1 MSEKKIPTA
10 EEVQRLVKTL
20 EGSPDRPAD
29 YMVLEWGTFVSLR
42 VSALAPLSA
51 EEIRAHVHEVTG
63 QSHPSPEDAIGYY
76 QTWLNTVFRA
86 QLEED
91 AKAQHPGLPPDFRLM
106 AVEIQEN
113 TIAALPCEVDMEWV
127 DTEWVGMKGAITGRQ
142 RADQP
147 HLQRFPPRTE
157 LAKEL
162 RDVLEATDY
171 GLPPPSLVIVADRVY
186 EPYSG
191 TMRLPESSELLV
203 ADYSSLEAR
212 VAAQLLPKEAVLAPP
227 PADRKSLRS
236 VAALLTG
243 MALGV
248 DLEAPKPAREER
260 GRREQVEFLLSSLST
275 ETLQQLRDLKNLIR
289 TAPNRRA
296 RRIAEALA
304 RKADRQLRPL
314 EVTLDE
320 AMEVV

>member
-20 EGSPDRPAD
+20 EGQSAG
-29 YMVLEWGTFVSLR
+29 YMVLEWETFVSLR
-42 VSALAPLSA
+42 MSSLASLSA
-51 EEIRAHVHEVTG
+51 EETKAYVHEVTG
-63 QSHPSPEDAIGYY
+63 RPHPSSEDAVEHY
-76 QTWLNTVFRA
+76 QEWLNTVFRA
-86 QLEED
+86 QLEKE
-91 AKAQHPGLPPDFRLM
+91 AKTQHPGLPPDFRLM
-106 AVEIQEN
+106 AVEIREN
-113 TIAALPCEVDMEWV
+113 TITALPWHGEVDMEWGV
-127 DTEWVGMKGAITGRQ
+127 NRKATITSRQ
-142 RADQP
+142 RAG
-147 HLQRFPPRTE
+147 
-157 LAKEL
+157 
-162 RDVLEATDY
+162 ATQ
-171 GLPPPSLVIVADRVY
+171 
-186 EPYSG
+186 
-191 TMRLPESSELLV
+191 LPESSELLV

-212 VAAQLLPKEAVLAPP
+212 IAAQLLSKEAILAPP

-248 DLEAPKPAREER
+248 DLEAKPAREER

-314 EVTLDE
+314 DVTLDE

>member
-20 EGSPDRPAD
+20 EGQSAG
-29 YMVLEWGTFVSLR
+29 YMVLEWETFVSLR
-42 VSALAPLSA
+42 MSALASLSA
-51 EEIRAHVHEVTG
+51 EEIKAYVHEVTG
-63 QSHPSPEDAIGYY
+63 RPHPSSEDAVGYY
-76 QTWLNTVFRA
+76 QEWLNTVFRA
-86 QLEED
+86 QLEKE
-91 AKAQHPGLPPDFRLM
+91 AKTQHPGLPPDFRLM
-106 AVEIQEN
+106 AVEIREN
-113 TIAALPCEVDMEWV
+113 TITALPWHGEVDMEWGV
-127 DTEWVGMKGAITGRQ
+127 NRKATITGRQ

-171 GLPPPSLVIVADRVY
+171 GLPPPSPVIVADRVY
-186 EPYSG
+186 ELYSG

-275 ETLQQLRDLKNLIR
+275 ETLQQLRNLKNLIR